1 MTLSIFVLR
10 LKNFMRKS
18 EGENITRIEDIEY
31 LDEIVALH
39 INAFRS
45 VLSGQTGKFFLRNF
59 YKRIFEKGFIF
70 GKITDDHLSGF
81 VSGIVDDDSLYDIK
95 YYFWAGFG
103 ILTHIYQ
110 PKVIRSLFRHIKRQL
125 AFKDIKI
132 KPELLSIAVRDDMKG
147 KGIGTSVVYTLEN
160 YFSERHI
167 KVYKVYT
174 DMIYSTG
181 SQLYEK
187 LGFDL
192 FREVDLFGL
201 PFRLYVKK
209 INHQH

>member
-1 MTLSIFVLR
+1 MPE
-10 LKNFMRKS
+10 S
-18 EGENITRIEDIEY
+18 EGKNIVRISDIKY

-45 VLSGQTGKFFLRNF
+45 VLSGQTGEFFLRNF
-59 YKRIFEKGFIF
+59 YRRIFEKGFVF
-70 GKITDDHLSGF
+70 GNINDDHLSGF
-81 VSGIVDDDSLYDIK
+81 VSGIVDDDSFYDIK

-103 ILTHIYQ
+103 ILTHIYS

-125 AFKDIKI
+125 AFRDIKI

-147 KGIGTSVVYTLEN
+147 KGVGTSLINALED
-160 YFSERHI
+160 YFRE
-167 KVYKVYT
+167 KNVTAYKVYT
-174 DMIYSTG
+174 DMLYSTG

-187 LGFDL
+187 LGFDF
-192 FREVDLFGL
+192 FREVNLFGL

-209 INHQH
+209 I